1 MIMHFMTFN
10 DKRNETQE
18 ISQSATKH
26 NQNVYK
32 HIREKSSTTPKVQQK
47 YGAESQQPH
56 QY

>member
-1 MIMHFMTFN
+1 MHFMTFN